1 METYSKFYGKEIW
14 AYEIPR
20 EELFAV
26 AKICCKD
33 EDRGRYIT
41 VMREMKENVTNEMAV
56 DVYELF
62 IAMDLNKMDSS
73 IIDEWFKE
81 IEIQFSNREWKSG
94 KLIPMSLMIWRNQA
108 TEDALEVDNEFLDR
122 DGGETGKE
130 S

>member
-122 DGGETGKE
+122 DGGETGEE

>member
-20 EELFAV
+20 EQLFAV

-62 IAMDLNKMDSS
+62 VAMDLNKMDSS

-122 DGGETGKE
+122 DGGETGEE

>member
-20 EELFAV
+20 EQLFAV

-122 DGGETGKE
+122 DGGETGEE

>member
-20 EELFAV
+20 DQLFAV